1 MTSEKVQKV
10 IFEKVGANPANSK
23 VDIDG
28 IVKANSDPTV
38 QILGKALKQVH
49 GANQTVT
56 TIANAW
62 GGDVK
67 DALINAL
74 TESAADGVN
83 IEQKV
88 QETKDVLKALIN

>member
-1 MTSEKVQKV
+1 MMSEKVQGHFPKKV
-10 IFEKVGANPANSK
+10 INQANSK

-28 IVKANSDPTV
+28 IVKAEEAQPYRFWVEHFKTE
-38 QILGKALKQVH
+38 VH

-74 TESAADGVN
+74 TESAADRVN

-88 QETKDVLKALIN
+88 QKLRMYLRP